1 MSVRNI
7 QSTARNVQSTV
18 RNAKSTAT
26 SAVRQVKGKLNR
38 APVFDPTLYVF
49 LVLDGKEYKLTTFV
63 TKLGQNIDRKGEPN
77 SMVQGGLLYISL
89 DDLPD
94 ENLNKWALT
103 SGSGGYKNGEIQ
115 FRRTSSNMPLRIEFE
130 GARCVDYEKKIG
142 DGVLVYMTI
151 SAKELH
157 FNGILHDN
165 RW

>member
-1 MSVRNI
+1 MNARNI
-7 QSTARNVQSTV
+7 QSTV
-18 RNAKSTAT
+18 RNAKSTAK
-26 SAVRQVKGKLNR
+26 SAVRQVAGKLS
-38 APVFDPTLYVF
+38 APVFDPTLYVW
-49 LVLDGKEYKLTTFV
+49 LVLDGKEYKLKTFF
-63 TKLGQNIDRKGEPN
+63 TELGQSIDRKGEPN
-77 SMVQGGLLYISL
+77 SMVQGGLLHISL

-130 GARCVDYEKKIG
+130 EARCVDYEKILGGKSG
-142 DGVLVYMTI
+142 SSGVLVFITI

-165 RW
+165 NW

>member
-1 MSVRNI
+1 MSTRNI
-7 QSTARNVQSTV
+7 TSTV
-18 RNAKSTAT
+18 QNAKSTAK
-26 SAVRQVKGKLNR
+26 SAVRQVKNKLNR
-38 APVFDPTLYVF
+38 APVFDPTLYVW

-63 TKLGQNIDRKGEPN
+63 TELGQGIDRKGEPN
-77 SMVQGGLLYISL
+77 SMVQGGLLRLSL

-115 FRRTSSNMPLRIEFE
+115 FRRKSSSMPLRIEFE
-130 GARCVDYEKKIG
+130 EARCVEYEKKTG
-142 DGVLVYMTI
+142 SGGVRARIVI

-157 FNGILHDN
+157 FNGVLHDN

>member
-1 MSVRNI
+1 MSTRNI
-7 QSTARNVQSTV
+7 TSTV
-18 RNAKSTAT
+18 RNAKSTAK

-38 APVFDPTLYVF
+38 APVFDPTLYVW
-49 LVLDGKEYKLTTFV
+49 LVVDGKEYKLKTFGTV
-63 TKLGQNIDRKGEPN
+63 LGQEIDRKGEPN
-77 SMVQGGLLYISL
+77 SMVQGGLLYLSL

-94 ENLNKWALT
+94 DTLNKWALT

-115 FRRTSSNMPLRIEFE
+115 FRRSSSNMPLRIEFE
-130 GARCVDYEKKIG
+130 EARCVEYEKTFGSKSG
-142 DGVLVYMTI
+142 SSGVLVLITI

>member
-1 MSVRNI
+1 MNTRNI
-7 QSTARNVQSTV
+7 QSTV
-18 RNAKSTAT
+18 RNAKSTAK
-26 SAVRQVKGKLNR
+26 SAVRQVTNKLNR
-38 APVFDPTLYVF
+38 APVFDPTLYVW
-49 LVLDGKEYKLTTFV
+49 LVLDGREYKLKSFSTR
-63 TKLGQNIDRKGEPN
+63 LAQQIDRKGEPN
-77 SMVQGGLLYISL
+77 SMVQGGLLYLTL

-130 GARCVDYEKKIG
+130 EARCVNYQKNIDK
-142 DGVLVYMTI
+142 GVVVFIAI

-157 FNGILHDN
+157 YNGILHDN

>member
-1 MSVRNI
+1 MNARNI
-7 QSTARNVQSTV
+7 QSTARNVTSTV
-18 RNAKSTAT
+18 RNAKSTAK
-26 SAVRQVKGKLNR
+26 SAVRQVKGKLS
-38 APVFDPTLYVF
+38 APVFDPTLYVW
-49 LVLDGKEYKLTTFV
+49 LVLDGREYKLTTFL
-63 TKLGQNIDRKGEPN
+63 TELGQDIDRKGEPN
-77 SMVQGGLLYISL
+77 SMVQGGLLHISL

-130 GARCVDYEKKIG
+130 EARCVDYEKKIG

-165 RW
+165 NW